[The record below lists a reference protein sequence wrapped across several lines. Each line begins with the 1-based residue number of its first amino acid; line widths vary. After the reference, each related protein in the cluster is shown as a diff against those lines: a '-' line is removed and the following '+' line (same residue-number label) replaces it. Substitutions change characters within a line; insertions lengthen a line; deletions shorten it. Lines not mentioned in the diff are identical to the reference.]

1 MRTALIARIIQDHSQ
16 RDAEVERR
24 KVPQEGPD
32 LSRGKGGVVGDGHEF
47 RRARVECPQDVEP
60 LTPCGGPQEAARHGP
75 AEPQEGSYHKGRG
88 INKEAGALPRAGLG

>member
-1 MRTALIARIIQDHSQ
+1 
-16 RDAEVERR
+16 
-24 KVPQEGPD
+24 
-32 LSRGKGGVVGDGHEF
+32 
-47 RRARVECPQDVEP
+47 